1 MRIAVVA
8 VSDKRSEA
16 LRRRAATAVREFS
29 MAGHVTEVFE
39 SVDTR
44 LSSYDF
50 ILVCSEPSSLMGNIG
65 SKIPEQLP
73 RGGSLLGK
81 RAMALVVKSG
91 LAPAKALSRL
101 MTAMEKEGMVVTM
114 GEIVSSDSEVVAA
127 VREAPL
133 TRG

>member
-8 VSDKRSEA
+8 VSDKRSET

-29 MAGHVTEVFE
+29 MAGHVTEMFE

-50 ILVCSEPSSLMGNIG
+50 ILVCSEPAGLFGDIG
-65 SKIPEQLP
+65 RKLAEQLP
-73 RGGSLLGK
+73 RGGSLLG
-81 RAMALVVKSG
+81 RRSMALCVRSG

-101 MTAMEKEGMVVTM
+101 MTAMEKEGMVVTT
-114 GEIVSSDSEVVAA
+114 GELVSSDSEVVAA